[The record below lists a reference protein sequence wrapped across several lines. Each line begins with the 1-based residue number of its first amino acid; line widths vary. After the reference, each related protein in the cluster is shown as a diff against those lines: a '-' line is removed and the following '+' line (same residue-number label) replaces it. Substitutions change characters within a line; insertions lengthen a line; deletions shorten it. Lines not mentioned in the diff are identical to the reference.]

1 MWSHLLRA
9 ACTCDSENRRVENES
24 KDKIVDLF
32 TLCMRQ
38 NAAEADCP
46 CKCKGEARGRK
57 EADSYG
63 DLIPLDISWLGECG
77 GTPCFIE
84 LAWII

>member
-1 MWSHLLRA
+1 MPVCY
-9 ACTCDSENRRVENES
+9 ACVS
-24 KDKIVDLF
+24 
-32 TLCMRQ
+32 
-38 NAAEADCP
+38 A
-46 CKCKGEARGRK
+46 GGRK

-77 GTPCFIE
+77 GTPCFME